1 MARQDSQFIFKTD
14 GETEQVLR
22 EVYAGVL
29 DNFETSA
36 LSSIVKNKNLSG
48 DPRAGSVEVDRI
60 LNAAVEDYDVDASDK
75 GIKIEKVT
83 INVDTPKMIRE
94 RFTKW
99 DIDQYGIDGLVG
111 KRSDMYARSMV
122 RFADRLFFETAESA
136 GTERTLT
143 SETTRA
149 KIDELIRYVSDAY
162 TDYADGVETDLI
174 HLFLKSDKYD
184 DFKASIDTYPNPA
197 GGGVTVG
204 DYGGIRVYRN
214 HRQTEDA
221 IVMAEGS
228 IGFPIAPIGVD
239 QDKIPGSVEYYLG
252 LFFKYG
258 IEAVMPELISYA
270 DLGSTEE
277 SA

>member
-1 MARQDSQFIFKTD
+1 MARQDSMFIFKSE
-14 GETEQVLR
+14 GSTEQVLR

-29 DNFETSA
+29 NNFETMA
-36 LSSIVKNKNLSG
+36 LSNIVKNKNLSG

-60 LNAAVEDYDVDASDK
+60 LNAAVVDYDPSDEDI

-94 RFTKW
+94 KFYKW
-99 DIDQYGIDGLVG
+99 DLDQFGVENLIGR
-111 KRSDMYARSMV
+111 RSDMYVRSMV
-122 RFADRLFFETAESA
+122 RFADRLFFSTAEA
-136 GTERTLT
+136 EGNERTL
-143 SETTRA
+143 EGDNMRE
-149 KIDELIRYVSDAY
+149 KVDQLIRFVSDA
-162 TDYADGVETDLI
+162 TNNYADGVDSDLI
-174 HLFLKSDKYD
+174 HLFLKSDKWD
-184 DFKASIDTYPNPA
+184 AFKMHIDTYPNPA
-197 GGGVTVG
+197 GGGLTIG
-204 DYGGIRVYRN
+204 DYNGVKVYRN

-221 IVMAEGS
+221 IVMAEGT

-258 IEAVMPELISYA
+258 IEAVMPELISYGS
-270 DLGSTEE
+270 LGTEV